1 MPGRPGLRGGAS
13 AGVKMHLTKRQK
25 EVFDFIR
32 EYLEREGYAP
42 SLEEIGER
50 FGLSSVA
57 TVHKHVQ
64 NLVEK
69 GLLRKAWNR
78 SRSIEIVE
86 RGTPGQPIVVPLLGT
101 VAAGLP
107 IEAVATPDQIEV
119 PPEMI
124 GSRECYALRVRGD
137 SMIEDHIC
145 DGDVVVLERR
155 EVPENGETVV
165 ALIEREECTL
175 KKIYRD
181 GGKVRL
187 VPANA
192 ALRPLEYPAEDV
204 EVQGVVIGLLRRY

>member
-1 MPGRPGLRGGAS
+1 
-13 AGVKMHLTKRQK
+13 MHLTKRQK
-25 EVFDFIR
+25 EIFDFICD
-32 EYLEREGYAP
+32 YLEREGYAP
-42 SLEEIGER
+42 SLEEIGEQ

-78 SRSIEIVE
+78 SRSIEVVD
-86 RGTPGQPIVVPLLGT
+86 RSGAPAPVAVPLLGS
-101 VAAGLP
+101 VAAGVP
-107 IEAVATPDQIEV
+107 IEAVATPDSIEV
-119 PPEMI
+119 PAEMV

-155 EVPENGETVV
+155 EVPRDGETVV
-165 ALIEREECTL
+165 ALIDHEECTL

-187 VPANA
+187 VPANT
-192 ALRPLEYPAEDV
+192 ALRPLEVPAESV
-204 EVQGVVIGLLRRY
+204 SVQGVVIGLLRRY

>member
-1 MPGRPGLRGGAS
+1 
-13 AGVKMHLTKRQK
+13 MHLTKRQK
-25 EVFDFIR
+25 EIFDFICD
-32 EYLEREGYAP
+32 YLGREGYAP
-42 SLEEIGER
+42 SLEEIGEQ

-78 SRSIEIVE
+78 SRSIEVVD
-86 RGTPGQPIVVPLLGT
+86 RSSASQPVAVPLLGS
-101 VAAGLP
+101 VAAGVP
-107 IEAVATPDQIEV
+107 IEAVATPDSIEV
-119 PPEMI
+119 PAEMV

-155 EVPENGETVV
+155 EVPRDGETVV
-165 ALIEREECTL
+165 ALIDREECTL

-187 VPANA
+187 VPANK
-192 ALRPLEYPAEDV
+192 ALRPLEVPAESV
-204 EVQGVVIGLLRRY
+204 SVQGVVIGLLRRY